1 MTLSQSVYYNLI
13 NYYEVL
19 NSLQYYLDVSQ
30 VRGDVYS
37 DIYGCIC
44 HPVFEASVRLMTAD
58 VASLINNKI
67 NDFT

>member
-19 NSLQYYLDVSQ
+19 NSLTYLDVSQ

-58 VASLINNKI
+58 LASLINNKI

>member
-19 NSLQYYLDVSQ
+19 NSLKYLDVSQ
-30 VRGDVYS
+30 VRGDIYS
-37 DIYGCIC
+37 AIYGGVC
-44 HPVFEASVRLMTAD
+44 HPVFEASGRLMTAAL
-58 VASLINNKI
+58 ASLINNKI